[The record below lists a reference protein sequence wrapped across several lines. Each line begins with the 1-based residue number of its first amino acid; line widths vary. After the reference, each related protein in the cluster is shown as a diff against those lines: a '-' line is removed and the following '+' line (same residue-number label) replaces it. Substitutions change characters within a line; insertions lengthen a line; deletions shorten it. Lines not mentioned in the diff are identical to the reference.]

1 MKAEFLK
8 SLVRKMEQ
16 RAKEMDKAKCRSCE
30 DRAVRRAMI
39 VIYSELAAMI
49 REELRKAI
57 L

>member
-1 MKAEFLK
+1 MKSEIFEELAFKLE
-8 SLVRKMEQ
+8 R

-39 VIYSELAAMI
+39 VTYSELAAMI

-57 L
+57 S